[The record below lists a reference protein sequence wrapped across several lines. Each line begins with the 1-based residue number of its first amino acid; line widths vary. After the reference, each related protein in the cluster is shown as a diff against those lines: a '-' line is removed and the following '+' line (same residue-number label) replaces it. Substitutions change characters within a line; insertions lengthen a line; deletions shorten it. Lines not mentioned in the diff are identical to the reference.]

1 MKEKIA
7 ASYLLLVLFAVFVW
21 LFPLALYFLLLCLSL
36 CTVPVVTTFTS
47 ADPRAWLAVLSL
59 TIAKSPFCEVF
70 PLVSSL
76 AVVLCVYYGDGG
88 EEEGCECDA
97 LGSILGL
104 SKGKNRQCAQPILR
118 CNSRKSRGPNK
129 LII

>member
-7 ASYLLLVLFAVFVW
+7 ALYLLLVLFAVFVW
-21 LFPLALYFLLLCLSL
+21 LFSLVLCYQLLCLSI
-36 CTVPVVTTFTS
+36 CTVPVVTAPIF
-47 ADPRAWLAVLSL
+47 ADSRAWLTVLSL
-59 TIAKSPFCEVF
+59 TVAKCLFRGVF
-70 PLVSSL
+70 PLVSPL

-104 SKGKNRQCAQPILR
+104 GKGQSRQCAQPILR
-118 CNSRKSRGPNK
+118 CNS
-129 LII
+129 